1 MPRKARRVRRVRRK
15 RGGASTAVRR
25 VAPAKREGLLT
36 RIKNVIKKHKL
47 ASKGLKFASAIAPE
61 GAWKAGLSHA
71 GDFAESQGYGRRR
84 RRTVRRRRGRG
95 FFDFFKKAGRWIK
108 DKVVDKVK
116 KPSTWLGLASNLPT
130 PLSAPLKVASIASGL
145 AGHGRRRRGGR
156 RLGVRRMMGSGS
168 FSTEPIFP

>member
-1 MPRKARRVRRVRRK
+1 MV
-15 RGGASTAVRR
+15 
-25 VAPAKREGLLT
+25 
-36 RIKNVIKKHKL
+36 KKHKL

-84 RRTVRRRRGRG
+84 KRRTVRRRRGRG
-95 FFDFFKKAGRWIK
+95 FFDFFKKAGNWIK
-108 DKVVDKVK
+108 DKVVDKVR

-130 PLSAPLKVASIASGL
+130 PLSAPLKVASIATGL

-156 RLGVRRMMGSGS
+156 RLGIRRNMMGMGS
-168 FSTEPIFP
+168 SLTLQNLF